1 MFEENDSTTYTC
13 LIRLN
18 FVTQKN
24 FSCKIL
30 FIKYSKF
37 VSYSIYNVM
46 KIHDTVDYTY
56 WKHAMYYS
64 ILDLFVNILQC

>member
-56 WKHAMYYS
+56 
-64 ILDLFVNILQC
+64 